1 MRHPLARS
9 DRQDGGE
16 EEEEEE
22 FAILH
27 DFAMCGQF
35 DHGLLL
41 LSKVKV
47 AASD

>member
-9 DRQDGGE
+9 DRQDGGKE
-16 EEEEEE
+16 EKEE